1 MKKTSK
7 NFIISLLLI
16 IMVFAFTG
24 CSKNKVETDKL
35 STEEK
40 IIATKIVKSDI
51 VGEYETRFEFVFEN
65 EKLIKVI
72 NTSILKTENQAEVF
86 MAAVSASENEILND
100 IEFEQDDNKVIM
112 KMNASTYALLS
123 NTKTLT
129 KDVIKNDMEK
139 SGYTIK

>member
-16 IMVFAFTG
+16 IMVFVFTG

-86 MAAVSASENEILND
+86 MAAVSASE
-100 IEFEQDDNKVIM
+100 FDNF
-112 KMNASTYALLS
+112 
-123 NTKTLT
+123 
-129 KDVIKNDMEK
+129 
-139 SGYTIK
+139 